1 MKKLLSIVLA
11 IAVIVCA
18 VPFGAFSLTASA
30 YEIAIVGA
38 VSGNYTYAVSDRKA
52 IITDVNTSISGN
64 VTVPSSLGGY
74 PVTVID
80 GIAFEDCVG
89 ITKITIPNSVTE
101 IGYSAFEGCVSLAS
115 VVLPNTITHIN
126 YGTFRDCVALNS
138 ITIPGSVTSIGEYA
152 FYKCRSLTN
161 ITIPDSVI
169 SIGYAAFGNCSSLAS
184 ITMGKGVVS
193 IDDWA
198 FDECNNLSD
207 IHYCGTSAMAH
218 RIVIGNWNMPLIDA
232 TWHYRLYPDAAT
244 NAWYSEAVK
253 YVSENGIM
261 SGYQNGLFGISDSI
275 KRQDFLVML
284 ARLDGVNLET
294 YKYKSSFPDV
304 VRNSY
309 YEAAVNW
316 GAQKGIVTGYD
327 NGKFGVGDKVTREQI
342 VTFLYRYADY
352 KGYDS
357 DYSSNRENVVSRQYK
372 DYKKVSGFAK
382 DPILWAIEKGVISGK
397 TSSTI
402 APQGNA
408 QRCEVAKI
416 MYNIYVNDIFK

>member
-1 MKKLLSIVLA
+1 MKKLLSVVLA
-11 IAVIVCA
+11 FALIVCA
-18 VPFGAFSLTASA
+18 VPLGAFTVTVSA
-30 YEIAIVGA
+30 YTEGY
-38 VSGNYTYAVSDRKA
+38 YTYGILRSEGAA

-64 VTVPSSLGGY
+64 VTVPSRLGGY

-80 GIAFEDCVG
+80 GSAFEDCVA
-89 ITKITIPNSVTE
+89 ITKVTIPNSVTYIE
-101 IGYSAFEGCVSLAS
+101 YSAFEGCVSLSS

-126 YGTFRDCVALNS
+126 YGTFSDCVALNS
-138 ITIPGSVTSIGEYA
+138 ITIPGSVISIGENA
-152 FYKCRSLTN
+152 FSKCRSLTS

-169 SIGYAAFGNCSSLAS
+169 NIEESAFYECSNLAS
-184 ITMGKGVVS
+184 ITLGKGVVS
-193 IDDWA
+193 IGDWA
-198 FDECNNLSD
+198 FHGCDNLRD
-207 IHYCGTSAMAH
+207 VHYCGTSAMAN
-218 RIVIGNWNMPLIDA
+218 RIVIGNWNTPLIDA

-261 SGYQNGLFGISDSI
+261 SGYQNGLFGTSDSI

-284 ARLDGVNLET
+284 ARLDGVNLNN

-304 VRNSY
+304 TRNSY

-316 GAQKGIVTGYD
+316 GAQKGIVTGYQ
-327 NGKFGVGDKVTREQI
+327 NGKFGVSDKVTREQI

-372 DYKKVSGFAK
+372 DYKNVSGFAK
-382 DPILWAIEKGVISGK
+382 QPILWAIEKGVISGK

-416 MYNIYVNDIFK
+416 MYNIYLNDIFK